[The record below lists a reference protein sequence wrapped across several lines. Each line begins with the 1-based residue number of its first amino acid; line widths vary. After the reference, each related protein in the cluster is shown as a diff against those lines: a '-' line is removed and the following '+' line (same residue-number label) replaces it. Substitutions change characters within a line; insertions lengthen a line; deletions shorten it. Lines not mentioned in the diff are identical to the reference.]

1 MTMTA
6 DLVLCA
12 VLGAAGGRVAAP
24 DDGDAPGRRQLHHAV
39 HQRPGPVRE
48 VLKLEHAGGAVGR
61 SGVNC
66 FVMRTW
72 V

>member
-39 HQRPGPVRE
+39 HQRAGAVRE
-48 VLKLEHAGGAVGR
+48 VLKLEHASGAVGR

-66 FVMRTW
+66 NVMRTW

>member
-6 DLVLCA
+6 DLVLGA
-12 VLGAAGGRVAAP
+12 VLGAAGGRVAAA

-48 VLKLEHAGGAVGR
+48 VLKLKDAGGAVGR
-61 SGVNC
+61 SEGNC
-66 FVMRTW
+66 NEDLGD
-72 V
+72 